1 MKIHCLFLFIRKL
14 LWNFLANKRHYVSI
28 MRSYSVRYSTK
39 LERTS
44 LSGICVV
51 EKKFIASQYRSR
63 AESSQENSL
72 FFLGLVC
79 HQGNC
84 IWCPALLAPDFLN
97 IIPYF
102 IGFTVKCFTWNIKK
116 IKKFYLILHKI

>member
-44 LSGICVV
+44 LSGICVA
-51 EKKFIASQYRSR
+51 EKKIIALQYRSR
-63 AESSQENSL
+63 AKIARSAIL
-72 FFLGLVC
+72 FAKNRIYLS
-79 HQGNC
+79 
-84 IWCPALLAPDFLN
+84 WKLLF
-97 IIPYF
+97 
-102 IGFTVKCFTWNIKK
+102 
-116 IKKFYLILHKI
+116 